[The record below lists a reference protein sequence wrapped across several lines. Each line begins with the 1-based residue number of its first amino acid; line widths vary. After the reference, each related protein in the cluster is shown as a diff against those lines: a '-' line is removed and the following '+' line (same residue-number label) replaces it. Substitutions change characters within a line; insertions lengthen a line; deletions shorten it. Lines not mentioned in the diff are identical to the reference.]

1 MTKKLYYN
9 SPYLHSW
16 ETTIKD
22 ITEKEEGIFLTLTET
37 AFYPEGGGQP
47 ADVGTINGVNVLDVF
62 TDGEEVIHKIE
73 RRLEE
78 SKVTCEL
85 DWKKRF
91 DHMQQHSGQHLLS
104 AICLQLFNARTVSFH
119 LGSDF
124 VTIDL
129 DILSLTE
136 EQLQTIELEVNKQI
150 YANRSIHSYFVTK
163 EKLEEL
169 LLVKLPKVTE
179 NIRIVEIE
187 GIEYNACGGTH
198 VSRTGEIGIIKL
210 FKTEKQKN
218 GYRLFFKCGYR
229 ALADYSDALSVL
241 STIAGTF
248 NTGRNNILDRFQKA
262 EQEKK
267 DLELQLK
274 LIQEK
279 LLTIESGELLA
290 KAEADMIAVV
300 FEDKSFK
307 DLKSL
312 AQKIKEEKEIN
323 LLLAS
328 ISENKLLLNCNG
340 EQEISCGRLFK
351 EFLPIHNGK
360 GGGNDCSA
368 QAAFTTTEELLKFFH
383 FVKSKIK

>member
-104 AICLQLFNARTVSFH
+104 AICLQLFNAQTVSFH

-340 EQEISCGRLFK
+340 EQEISCGKLFK

>member
-22 ITEKEEGIFLTLTET
+22 ITEKKEGIFLTLAET

-78 SKVTCEL
+78 SKVTCKL

-104 AICLQLFNARTVSFH
+104 AICLQLFNAQTVSFH

-340 EQEISCGRLFK
+340 EQEISCGKLFK

>member
-169 LLVKLPKVTE
+169 PLVKLPKVTE

-340 EQEISCGRLFK
+340 EQEISCGKLFK